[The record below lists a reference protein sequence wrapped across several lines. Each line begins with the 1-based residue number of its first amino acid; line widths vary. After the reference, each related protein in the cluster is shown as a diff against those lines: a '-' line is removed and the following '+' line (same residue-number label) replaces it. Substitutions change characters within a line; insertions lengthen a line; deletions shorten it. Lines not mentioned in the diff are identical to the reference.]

1 MMAVDNK
8 NILVV
13 EDDELIRRLQKIKL
27 EKAGY
32 QVYEAKNGLEAWNMI
47 KDNKYSLIIIDIYLP
62 KLDGFQLLKNIQDQ
76 ENSTK
81 TIMLSSKS
89 QNKYIKKAYDLGV
102 DLYMT
107 KPFDS
112 ADLIEKVKSVL
123 EN

>member
-1 MMAVDNK
+1 MMSGNSQD
-8 NILVV
+8 ILVV
-13 EDDELIRRLQKIKL
+13 EDDELIRRLQKSKL

-32 QVYEAKNGLEAWNMI
+32 QVSEAENGLEAWNLLQ
-47 KDNKYSLIIIDIYLP
+47 NNNYSLIIIDVFLP
-62 KLDGFQLLKNIQDQ
+62 KLDGFQLLKNIQAQ
-76 ENSTK
+76 NNSAK

-89 QNKYIKKAYDLGV
+89 QKKYIQKAYDIGV

-112 ADLIEKVKSVL
+112 ANLIEEVKSVL

>member
-1 MMAVDNK
+1 MSGNSQD
-8 NILVV
+8 ILVV
-13 EDDELIRRLQKIKL
+13 EDDELIRRLQKSKL

-32 QVYEAKNGLEAWNMI
+32 QVSEAENGLEAWNLLQ
-47 KDNKYSLIIIDIYLP
+47 NNNYSLIIIDVFLP
-62 KLDGFQLLKNIQDQ
+62 KLDGFQLLKNIQAQ
-76 ENSTK
+76 NNSAK

-89 QNKYIKKAYDLGV
+89 QKKYIQKAYDIGV

-112 ADLIEKVKSVL
+112 ANLIEEVKSVL